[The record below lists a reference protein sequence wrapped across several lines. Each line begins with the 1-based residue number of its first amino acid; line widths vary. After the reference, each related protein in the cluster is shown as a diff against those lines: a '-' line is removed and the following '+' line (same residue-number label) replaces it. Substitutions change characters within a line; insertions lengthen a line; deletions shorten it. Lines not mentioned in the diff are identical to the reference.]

1 MLDLLVGIL
10 GTTAVIAIFYAS
22 FSIFLEME
30 KQKDRERKD

>member
-1 MLDLLVGIL
+1 MLDLLAGIL
-10 GTTAVIAIFYAS
+10 GTTAAIALFYAS